1 MDYVGQI
8 IRPPSEAHSIIL
20 QVTTGCSHNK
30 CTFCG
35 AYKEKRFSIKDDRI
49 ILEDLDFAST
59 YCRNQ
64 NKVFLADGDVLTVPF
79 NRLEQIFLS
88 VREHLPWVRRISLYG
103 NARSVIRK
111 TRAELIRL
119 KQLGLD
125 RIYLGLESGDD
136 DILNQVKKG
145 ETSATMIEAA
155 QKAGEAGIFLSVT
168 VLLGLGQYEHSKRHA
183 RKTAEVLN
191 RMNPQQIA
199 ALTLM
204 PLDNT
209 ELGQH
214 CLQGRFKLPDP
225 ITIVEELR
233 LLIEHLDCKAQ
244 IHANHA
250 SNFMP
255 IVGRLPKH
263 KARLLQELD
272 EAIKGQR
279 QLVPDNMRSL

>member
-8 IRPPSEAHSIIL
+8 IRPPSEANSIIL

-49 ILEDLDFAST
+49 ILEDLNFAST

-79 NRLEQIFLS
+79 KRLEQIFLS
-88 VREHLPWVRRISLYG
+88 VRENLPWVRRISLYG
-103 NARSVIRK
+103 NGRSVIRK
-111 TRAELIRL
+111 KRDELIRL

-136 DILNQVKKG
+136 DILKEVHKG
-145 ETSATMIEAA
+145 ETSESMIEAA
-155 QKAGEAGIFLSVT
+155 QRVAEAGIFLSVT
-168 VLLGLGQYEHSKRHA
+168 VLLGLGQYENSVRHA
-183 RKTAEVLN
+183 IKTADVLN
-191 RMNPQQIA
+191 RMSPQQIA

-209 ELGQH
+209 ELGQQ
-214 CLQGRFKLPDP
+214 CLRGHFKLPDP
-225 ITIVEELR
+225 MTILKELR
-233 LLIEHLDCKAQ
+233 VLIERLDCKAQ

-255 IVGRLPKH
+255 IVGRMPKH